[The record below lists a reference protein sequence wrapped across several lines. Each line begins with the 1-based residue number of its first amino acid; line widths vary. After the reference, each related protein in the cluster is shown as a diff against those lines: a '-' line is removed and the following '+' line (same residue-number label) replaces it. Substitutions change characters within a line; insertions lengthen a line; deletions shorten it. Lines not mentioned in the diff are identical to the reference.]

1 MASAVEERETENV
14 REEVSQKTKDYAL
27 KVEGELRELADSL
40 GPRYWKMAELIYT
53 VKEKNTWQILG
64 YESQQAYREYLMVP
78 KATWFERRR
87 LWEEWAKP
95 ALKDDKIT
103 KARLNRLPSQNVK
116 QLLRL
121 GSPRMFKENW
131 IVKALELTEERL
143 EAEID
148 HVLENNTET
157 VSFEADSGAI
167 LKLHC
172 TLSQKSMILDKVHE
186 WLRRQEMPIDEE
198 ARGLELMLGDYSAGW
213 PESGRIVD

>member
-1 MASAVEERETENV
+1 MATAVEEPKAEGVSEQA
-14 REEVSQKTKDYAL
+14 SQKTKAYAQ
-27 KVEGELRELADSL
+27 KVEDELKALANTF
-40 GPRYWKMAELIYT
+40 GPQYWKMAELIYT

-64 YESQQAYREYLMVP
+64 YESQQSYREHLMVP

-87 LWEEWAKP
+87 LWEEWARP
-95 ALKDDKIT
+95 ALDGDKIT
-103 KARLNRLPSQNVK
+103 RARLNRMPSQNVK

-131 IVKALELTEERL
+131 IVKALEMTEEKL

-167 LKLHC
+167 LKMRC
-172 TLSQKSMILDKVHE
+172 TLSQKTTILDKVHE
-186 WLRRQEMPIDEE
+186 WLRRQELPIDEE
-198 ARGLELMLGDYSAGW
+198 ARGLELMLADYSAGW
-213 PESGRIVD
+213 PESGRVVD